1 MDEKLKEALNVLVQ
15 AVNIAQQTG
24 GIKKLETAVDVK
36 QVLDDLSKSEITQE
50 RFNECLVTLSN
61 TAAEAYKTNCYSLRD
76 AHYIYVATESVDAYI
91 RAQQQV
97 QPQVQPQVQLP
108 VSESVQTQESVERV
122 EEDKTVEKEKTK
134 KKK

>member
-24 GIKKLETAVDVK
+24 GIKKLETAVAVK
-36 QVLDDLSKSEITQE
+36 QVLDDLSKNEITQE

-76 AHYIYVATESVDAYI
+76 AHYIYVATTSVDEYI

-97 QPQVQPQVQLP
+97 QPQVQPVPESIQVQ
-108 VSESVQTQESVERV
+108 EGGERV

>member
-24 GIKKLETAVDVK
+24 GIKKLETAVAVK
-36 QVLDDLSKSEITQE
+36 QVLDDLSKNEITQE

-61 TAAEAYKTNCYSLRD
+61 TAAESYKTNCYSLRD
-76 AHYIYVATESVDAYI
+76 AHYIYVATESVDEYI

-97 QPQVQPQVQLP
+97 QPQVPQPAP
-108 VSESVQTQESVERV
+108 ESVQIQEERV
-122 EEDKTVEKEKTK
+122 EEDKTVEEENTK

>member
-24 GIKKLETAVDVK
+24 GIKKLETAVAVK
-36 QVLDDLSKSEITQE
+36 QVLDDLSKNEITQE
-50 RFNECLVTLSN
+50 RFNECLITLSN

-76 AHYIYVATESVDAYI
+76 AHYIYVATESVDEYI

-97 QPQVQPQVQLP
+97 QPQVPQPVP
-108 VSESVQTQESVERV
+108 ESVPESVQIQERV

>member
-24 GIKKLETAVDVK
+24 GIKKLETAVAVK
-36 QVLDDLSKSEITQE
+36 QVLDDLSKNEITQE

-76 AHYIYVATESVDAYI
+76 AHYIYVATESVDEYI

-97 QPQVQPQVQLP
+97 QPQVQQP
-108 VSESVQTQESVERV
+108 VSESIQIQEGGERV

>member
-15 AVNIAQQTG
+15 AVNIAQQNG
-24 GIKKLETAVDVK
+24 GIKKLETAVAVK
-36 QVLDDLSKSEITQE
+36 QVLDDLSKNEITQE

-76 AHYIYVATESVDAYI
+76 AHYIYVATTSVDEYI

-97 QPQVQPQVQLP
+97 QPQVQPVPESIQVQ
-108 VSESVQTQESVERV
+108 EDGERV
-122 EEDKTVEKEKTK
+122 EEDKTVEEENAK

>member
-15 AVNIAQQTG
+15 AVNIAQQNG
-24 GIKKLETAVDVK
+24 GIKKLETAVAVK
-36 QVLDDLSKSEITQE
+36 QVLDDLSKNEITQE

-76 AHYIYVATESVDAYI
+76 AHYIYVATTSVDEYI

-97 QPQVQPQVQLP
+97 QPQVQPVP
-108 VSESVQTQESVERV
+108 VPESIQAQEGGERV
-122 EEDKTVEKEKTK
+122 EEDKTVEAEKTK

>member
-1 MDEKLKEALNVLVQ
+1 MDAKLQEALNVLVQ

-24 GIKKLETAVDVK
+24 GIKKLETAVTVK

-76 AHYIYVATESVDAYI
+76 AHYIYVATESVDEYI

-97 QPQVQPQVQLP
+97 QPQVQQP
-108 VSESVQTQESVERV
+108 VSESIQIQEDGERV

>member
-24 GIKKLETAVDVK
+24 GIKKLETAVAVK
-36 QVLDDLSKSEITQE
+36 QVLDDLSKNEITQE

-76 AHYIYVATESVDAYI
+76 AHYIYVATTSVDEYI

-97 QPQVQPQVQLP
+97 QPQVQPVPESIQVQ
-108 VSESVQTQESVERV
+108 EGGERV
-122 EEDKTVEKEKTK
+122 EEDKTVEAEKTK

>member
-24 GIKKLETAVDVK
+24 GIKKLETAVAVK
-36 QVLDDLSKSEITQE
+36 QVLDDLSKNEITQE
-50 RFNECLVTLSN
+50 RFNECLITLSN

-76 AHYIYVATESVDAYI
+76 AHYIYVATESVDEYI

-97 QPQVQPQVQLP
+97 QPQVQQDP
-108 VSESVQTQESVERV
+108 ESVQIQEERV
-122 EEDKTVEKEKTK
+122 EEDKTVEEVKTK